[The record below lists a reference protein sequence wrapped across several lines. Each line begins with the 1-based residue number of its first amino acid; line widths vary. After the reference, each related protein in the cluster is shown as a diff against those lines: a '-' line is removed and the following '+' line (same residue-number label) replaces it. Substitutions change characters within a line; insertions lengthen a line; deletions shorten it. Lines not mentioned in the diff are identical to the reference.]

1 MIDLKHCTELGSI
14 TKTHGVQ
21 GQVALHT
28 NSFENIE
35 SMEWVFIEQDGLP
48 VPFFVSE
55 FRETTAEMVLLTL
68 DDVFNQDAASELI
81 NSKVWIPRE
90 ALSAAEPSLNLA
102 DSQSCIG
109 YTVIDQQLGE
119 LGILDAILDFDQN
132 PLLQV
137 KNGRT
142 EILIPL
148 QSEFILDIDDRSQTI
163 RVNTP
168 EGLVD
173 LY

>member
-1 MIDLKHCTELGSI
+1 MLYEVI
-14 TKTHGVQ
+14 T
-21 GQVALHT
+21 
-28 NSFENIE
+28 
-35 SMEWVFIEQDGLP
+35 
-48 VPFFVSE
+48 
-55 FRETTAEMVLLTL
+55 
-68 DDVFNQDAASELI
+68 
-81 NSKVWIPRE
+81 
-90 ALSAAEPSLNLA
+90 SAAEPSLNLA